1 LVGCEPAD
9 VGDGIGLSPPVAAVV
24 EDAATMVEELV
35 SGRGIP

>member
-1 LVGCEPAD
+1 MCL
-9 VGDGIGLSPPVAAVV
+9 GIPGRLAEFDDTNPHLAVV